1 MENCIIKREIVTKV
15 EQKSDSFNKLLSWKI
30 DSRKYCL
37 LNNILTQNLKIWSGV
52 IKKHSVWLNRFKIIA
67 VTVLNFGFLVWCV
80 RTFGACLV
88 NAYMLDSHNDNFLRW
103 VLPLTTID
111 RILPE
116 NWTTTNML
124 DSFDLKKI
132 KPKQKIL
139 FLLGLR
145 KTNAKVEYI
154 DQLINN

>member
-1 MENCIIKREIVTKV
+1 
-15 EQKSDSFNKLLSWKI
+15 
-30 DSRKYCL
+30 
-37 LNNILTQNLKIWSGV
+37 
-52 IKKHSVWLNRFKIIA
+52 
-67 VTVLNFGFLVWCV
+67 
-80 RTFGACLV
+80 
-88 NAYMLDSHNDNFLRW
+88 
-103 VLPLTTID
+103 
-111 RILPE
+111 
-116 NWTTTNML
+116 ML